1 MKNENKKKSW
11 VDIILDD
18 NHKPFLFSIGFGILL
33 ILYFLVPFYKTSS
46 EKEIYL
52 ISGFASFSYLQDRY
66 DYLYYATMMN
76 ILSLTFSG
84 FLIVSGLV
92 GFSKEE
98 KQVQRAKAFILI
110 FFILKI
116 LSDILMLVFSF
127 LTKTN
132 VTSSLGS
139 EMEIVFDVLF
149 FILTILIIKPIK
161 SKKTK

>member
-11 VDIILDD
+11 TDIILDD
-18 NHKPFLFSIGFGILL
+18 NHKPFLFSIGFGVLL
-33 ILYFLVPFYKTSS
+33 ILYFLVPFYKTNS

-76 ILSLTFSG
+76 ILSLVFAG

-98 KQVQRAKAFILI
+98 KQVIRAKAFILI
-110 FFILKI
+110 FFALKI
-116 LSDILMLVFSF
+116 LSDILMLLFSF

-132 VTSSLGS
+132 VIPSLGS
-139 EMEIVFDVLF
+139 EMEIAFDVIFFVLDILLF
-149 FILTILIIKPIK
+149 KS
-161 SKKTK
+161 SKKQKAK